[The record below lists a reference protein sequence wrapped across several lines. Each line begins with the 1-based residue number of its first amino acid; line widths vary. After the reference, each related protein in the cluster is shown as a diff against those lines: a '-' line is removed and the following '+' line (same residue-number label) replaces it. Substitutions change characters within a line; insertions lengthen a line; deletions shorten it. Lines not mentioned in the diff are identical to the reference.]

1 MYALTYYE
9 KASDVKHQ
17 VNYHKFIEQLN
28 ASKALP
34 GRLIITND
42 ETALT
47 EEQVKRH
54 FVSINEMSAEIV
66 AHPDVVTKKF
76 TRALDFYLVQDFN
89 NAIRDLDETI
99 RQSPDF
105 FPAYFMRALIRYKQ
119 LEYQRLGTDYEDRSN
134 PEKKLAKAVD
144 YESVKKDL
152 DKVIELAPDFM
163 YAYYNRGNVECIMK
177 DYRSSLVDYDRC
189 LEMDTKFADA
199 YYNRGLTNIYL
210 GNNRQGISDLS
221 KAGELGLY
229 AAYSII
235 KRFTDIKE

>member
-1 MYALTYYE
+1 M
-9 KASDVKHQ
+9 
-17 VNYHKFIEQLN
+17 N

-119 LEYQRLGTDYEDRSN
+119 LEYL
-134 PEKKLAKAVD
+134 
-144 YESVKKDL
+144 
-152 DKVIELAPDFM
+152 
-163 YAYYNRGNVECIMK
+163 
-177 DYRSSLVDYDRC
+177 
-189 LEMDTKFADA
+189 
-199 YYNRGLTNIYL
+199 
-210 GNNRQGISDLS
+210 ISHS
-221 KAGELGLY
+221 KE
-229 AAYSII
+229 
-235 KRFTDIKE
+235 